1 MMEDK
6 DVINHRL
13 QVLESM
19 VQQMTNEK
27 LIAQGGINALN
38 NTIHDLNILS
48 KRVASLEQKVSAY
61 ETK

>member
-1 MMEDK
+1 MEDK

-19 VQQMTNEK
+19 VQQMANEK
-27 LIAQGGINALN
+27 LITQGVTNALN
-38 NTIHDLNILS
+38 NTIHDLNTLS
-48 KRVASLEQKVSAY
+48 KRVVSLEQKVSVY